1 MYFLFLFWAVPC
13 GLWDLSSPNGL
24 NLGPQLSK
32 HGVLATGPPG
42 NPHCCFFWFHWVFV
56 AVLRLSLVG
65 MRQGYSGCG
74 AQASHWSDFSVAENG
89 L

>member
-1 MYFLFLFWAVPC
+1 MAYGVLVR
-13 GLWDLSSPNGL
+13 NQGL

-42 NPHCCFFWFHWVFV
+42 NFRCLLLLLFHWVFV
-56 AVLRLSLVG
+56 AVLRLSLVA

-74 AQASHWSDFSVAENG
+74 ARAAHWNDFSVVENRLWG
-89 L
+89 IWAQ